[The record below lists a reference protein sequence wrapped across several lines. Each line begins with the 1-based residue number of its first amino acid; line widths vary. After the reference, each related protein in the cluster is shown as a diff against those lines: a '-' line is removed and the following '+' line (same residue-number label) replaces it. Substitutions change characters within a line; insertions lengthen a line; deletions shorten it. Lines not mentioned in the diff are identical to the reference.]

1 MAVEVSSQFFDPDD
15 FEVVVSP
22 SKPVDI
28 AKPVSISAPVD
39 EQPVTSDKPK
49 FFELKPVGSPVTPI
63 NALLIQETPVIKEPA
78 VAVDGYKLPTGI
90 TMPESIEL
98 PSDFPSFQ
106 APEGYHVD
114 LSDLPL
120 GSKEPMTRRQ
130 LREMEKLIGSEL
142 VADNEPDY
150 EVELPF
156 TSDLAE
162 QVPLESEAQPSLVEP
177 ISYNNEAMFTL
188 SPGLLVEPTTNSIV
202 IDQVQDLTNYTA
214 TVTETG
220 EILTTGAIQL
230 PILHQDTETGEVSVI
245 AEAEKL
251 DEAIALDSA
260 TGFINT
266 IAPMRVTGIVNAAKK
281 FRVIPTNLQRGK
293 NHPYLVLTAAIVMV
307 AIGGL
312 TVAAFMLKI
321 I

>member
-1 MAVEVSSQFFDPDD
+1 MSNEFFDPDEFD
-15 FEVVVSP
+15 ITSAPKSSP
-22 SKPVDI
+22 AQV
-28 AKPVSISAPVD
+28 SAPVSL
-39 EQPVTSDKPK
+39 QPVISEKPK
-49 FFELKPVGSPVTPI
+49 FFELKPVATASS
-63 NALLIQETPVIKEPA
+63 ATPVEKYKVPEGIK
-78 VAVDGYKLPTGI
+78 
-90 TMPESIEL
+90 MPEPIEI
-98 PSDFPSFQ
+98 PTEFPSFQ

-114 LSDLPL
+114 LSDLPIDT
-120 GSKEPMTRRQ
+120 EQPMTRRQ
-130 LREMEKLIGSEL
+130 IREMEKLTGSDFAVE
-142 VADNEPDY
+142 VEPDY

-162 QVPLESEAQPSLVEP
+162 QIPSEVEEQPALVEP
-177 ISYNNEAMFTL
+177 ISYTTNEAMFNL

-230 PILHQDTETGEVSVI
+230 PILSNIDTETGEIAVI
-245 AEAEKL
+245 QEAEAL
-251 DEAIALDSA
+251 DEAIALDNS

-281 FRVIPTNLQRGK
+281 FHVIPTNLKRGK

-312 TVAAFMLKI
+312 TVAAFMLNI

>member
-1 MAVEVSSQFFDPDD
+1 MSSEFFDPDD
-15 FEVVVSP
+15 FEVAAAPKVA
-22 SKPVDI
+22 PV
-28 AKPVSISAPVD
+28 AAPVD
-39 EQPVTSDKPK
+39 AQPVTAEKPK
-49 FFELKPVGSPVTPI
+49 FFELKPVSPNSAAVIAVPTPEVE
-63 NALLIQETPVIKEPA
+63 AFKVPGGIK
-78 VAVDGYKLPTGI
+78 
-90 TMPESIEL
+90 MPEPIEL
-98 PSDFPSFQ
+98 PTEFPSFQ

-120 GSKEPMTRRQ
+120 DTEEPMTRRQ
-130 LREMEKLIGSEL
+130 LREMEKLIGSDMA
-142 VADNEPDY
+142 ADSEPEY
-150 EVELPF
+150 EIELPF

-162 QVPLESEAQPSLVEP
+162 QVPVEVEEQPALVEP
-177 ISYNNEAMFTL
+177 ISFTTNEALFNL

-214 TVTETG
+214 TVSETG

-230 PILHQDTETGEVSVI
+230 PIVSNIDTETGEI
-245 AEAEKL
+245 ALIQEAQAL
-251 DEAIALDSA
+251 DDAIALDNS

-281 FRVIPTNLQRGK
+281 FRVIPTNLKRGK

-312 TVAAFMLKI
+312 TIAAFMLNI

>member
-1 MAVEVSSQFFDPDD
+1 MTSQFFDPDD
-15 FEVVVSP
+15 FDTAPVV
-22 SKPVDI
+22 
-28 AKPVSISAPVD
+28 AKPTVQAQPIHSPIDA
-39 EQPVTSDKPK
+39 QPVVAEKPK
-49 FFELKPVGSPVTPI
+49 FFELKPVVSGSVSS
-63 NALLIQETPVIKEPA
+63 APA
-78 VAVDGYKLPTGI
+78 VEPIKVPEGI
-90 TMPESIEL
+90 KMPEPIEI

-120 GSKEPMTRRQ
+120 DTHEPMTRRQ
-130 LREMEKLIGSEL
+130 LREMEKLTGSDFTVE
-142 VADNEPDY
+142 AEPDY

-162 QVPLESEAQPSLVEP
+162 QVPVEVEQQPALVEP
-177 ISYNNEAMFTL
+177 INYSNNEAMFNL

-214 TVTETG
+214 TVSETG

-230 PILHQDTETGEVSVI
+230 PILTNIDTETGEIAVI
-245 AEAEKL
+245 NEAEAL
-251 DEAIALDSA
+251 DEAIAIDNA
-260 TGFINT
+260 TGFIST

-281 FRVIPTNLQRGK
+281 FRVIPTNLKRGK

>member
-1 MAVEVSSQFFDPDD
+1 MADFFDPDD
-15 FEVVVSP
+15 YVPQVAPIASP
-22 SKPVDI
+22 SPV
-28 AKPVSISAPVD
+28 PAPVD
-39 EQPVTSDKPK
+39 VQPVATPQVEKPK
-49 FFELKPVGSPVTPI
+49 FFELKPVSAPTTTMATNVSAP
-63 NALLIQETPVIKEPA
+63 APA
-78 VAVDGYKLPTGI
+78 VTEEYKLPTGI
-90 TMPESIEL
+90 KMPEPVEL
-98 PSDFPSFQ
+98 PTEFPSFQ

-120 GSKEPMTRRQ
+120 ATEEPMTRRQ
-130 LREMEKLIGSEL
+130 LREMEKLTGSDFSIE
-142 VADNEPDY
+142 VEPDY

-162 QVPLESEAQPSLVEP
+162 QVPTEVDEAPQLVEP
-177 ISYNNEAMFTL
+177 ITYSNDNLFNV

-202 IDQVQDLTNYTA
+202 IDQLQDLTNYTA

-230 PILHQDTETGEVSVI
+230 PILTNIDTETGEIAVI
-245 AEAEKL
+245 EEAEKL
-251 DEAIALDSA
+251 DEAIAIDNA

-281 FRVIPTNLQRGK
+281 FRVIPTNLKRGK

-312 TVAAFMLKI
+312 TIAAFMLKI

>member
-1 MAVEVSSQFFDPDD
+1 MSSEFFDPDD
-15 FEVVVSP
+15 FDVAAA
-22 SKPVDI
+22 PV
-28 AKPVSISAPVD
+28 AKPAPVD
-39 EQPVTSDKPK
+39 LQPVVTEKPK
-49 FFELKPVGSPVTPI
+49 FFELKPLGTSP
-63 NALLIQETPVIKEPA
+63 AAVIAVPTPA
-78 VAVDGYKLPTGI
+78 VEAYKVPEGI
-90 TMPESIEL
+90 KMPAPIEL
-98 PSDFPSFQ
+98 PTEFPSFQ

-120 GSKEPMTRRQ
+120 DTEEPMTRRQ
-130 LREMEKLIGSEL
+130 LREMEKLTGSDL
-142 VADNEPDY
+142 VADSEPEY

-162 QVPLESEAQPSLVEP
+162 QVPAEIEEQPELVEP
-177 ISYNNEAMFTL
+177 ISYNNDISFNV

-214 TVTETG
+214 TVSQTG

-230 PILHQDTETGEVSVI
+230 PILHQDSETGEI
-245 AEAEKL
+245 ALIQEAEAL
-251 DEAIALDSA
+251 DEAIALDNA

-281 FRVIPTNLQRGK
+281 FRVIPTNLKRGK

-312 TVAAFMLKI
+312 TIAAFMLNI

>member
-1 MAVEVSSQFFDPDD
+1 MSSEFFDPDD
-15 FEVVVSP
+15 FDP
-22 SKPVDI
+22 TPV
-28 AKPVSISAPVD
+28 AKPVVAQVSAPVNQ
-39 EQPVTSDKPK
+39 EPVITEKPK
-49 FFELKPVGSPVTPI
+49 FFELKPVGSAP
-63 NALLIQETPVIKEPA
+63 TPVEAFKVPEGIK
-78 VAVDGYKLPTGI
+78 
-90 TMPESIEL
+90 MPEPIEI
-98 PSDFPSFQ
+98 PTEFPSFQ

-114 LSDLPL
+114 LSDLPFD
-120 GSKEPMTRRQ
+120 SEQPMTRRQ
-130 LREMEKLIGSEL
+130 IREMEKLTGSDFAVEI
-142 VADNEPDY
+142 EPDY
-150 EVELPF
+150 EMELPF

-162 QVPLESEAQPSLVEP
+162 QIPTAVEEQPALVEP
-177 ISYNNEAMFTL
+177 ISYTNNEALFNP

-230 PILHQDTETGEVSVI
+230 PILTNIDTETGEI
-245 AEAEKL
+245 ALINDAEAL
-251 DEAIALDSA
+251 DEAIAIDNA

-281 FRVIPTNLQRGK
+281 FRVIPTNLKRGK

-307 AIGGL
+307 AIGVL
-312 TVAAFMLKI
+312 TVAAFMLHI

>member
-1 MAVEVSSQFFDPDD
+1 MSSEFFDPDD
-15 FEVVVSP
+15 FDATPVVKSAP
-22 SKPVDI
+22 I
-28 AKPVSISAPVD
+28 QAPVD
-39 EQPVTSDKPK
+39 SQPVVADKPR
-49 FFELKPVGSPVTPI
+49 FFELKPVGSAPQAAI
-63 NALLIQETPVIKEPA
+63 A
-78 VAVDGYKLPTGI
+78 VATDAVESVRVPEGI
-90 TMPESIEL
+90 KMPEPIEL
-98 PSDFPSFQ
+98 PTEFPSFQ

-114 LSDLPL
+114 LSDLPIDTE
-120 GSKEPMTRRQ
+120 EPMTRRQ
-130 LREMEKLIGSEL
+130 LREMEKLTGSDL
-142 VADNEPDY
+142 TADPEPEY

-162 QVPLESEAQPSLVEP
+162 QVPVEAEEQPLLVEP
-177 ISYNNEAMFTL
+177 ISYNNNDALFNL

-214 TVTETG
+214 TVSETG

-230 PILHQDTETGEVSVI
+230 PILTNIDTETGEIAVI
-245 AEAEKL
+245 QEAEAL
-251 DEAIALDSA
+251 DDAIALDNA

-281 FRVIPTNLQRGK
+281 FRVIPTNLKRGK

-307 AIGGL
+307 ALGGL
-312 TVAAFMLKI
+312 TIAAFMLKI

>member
-1 MAVEVSSQFFDPDD
+1 MTSQFFDPDD
-15 FEVVVSP
+15 FEAA
-22 SKPVDI
+22 PV
-28 AKPVSISAPVD
+28 AKPISAPVD
-39 EQPVTSDKPK
+39 AQPVTAAATEKAK
-49 FFELKPVGSPVTPI
+49 FFELKPVGVSASTVAPAPAPAPELKAPQVEAYKVP
-63 NALLIQETPVIKEPA
+63 EGIK
-78 VAVDGYKLPTGI
+78 
-90 TMPESIEL
+90 MPEPIEL
-98 PSDFPSFQ
+98 PSEFPSFQ

-120 GSKEPMTRRQ
+120 ATEEPMTRRQ
-130 LREMEKLIGSEL
+130 LREMEKLTGSDFA
-142 VADNEPDY
+142 ADSESEY

-162 QVPLESEAQPSLVEP
+162 QVPAEVEEQPILVEP
-177 ISYNNEAMFTL
+177 ISYNNNDAMFNL

-214 TVTETG
+214 TVTGTG

-230 PILHQDTETGEVSVI
+230 PILHQDTETGEIAVI
-245 AEAEKL
+245 SEAEKL
-251 DEAIALDSA
+251 DEAIALDNA

-281 FRVIPTNLQRGK
+281 FRVIPTNLKRGK

-312 TVAAFMLKI
+312 TIAAFMLKI

>member
-1 MAVEVSSQFFDPDD
+1 MTSEFFDPDD
-15 FEVVVSP
+15 FEVVP
-22 SKPVDI
+22 AANKPAEVLV
-28 AKPVSISAPVD
+28 KPEPTTPVAAPVD
-39 EQPVTSDKPK
+39 VQPVTSEKPK
-49 FFELKPVGSPVTPI
+49 FFELKPVAS
-63 NALLIQETPVIKEPA
+63 NPA
-78 VAVDGYKLPTGI
+78 VSMAAPTAEVEAFKLPEGI
-90 TMPESIEL
+90 KMPDPIEL
-98 PSDFPSFQ
+98 PTEFPSFQ

-120 GSKEPMTRRQ
+120 DTQEPMTRRQ
-130 LREMEKLIGSEL
+130 LREMEKLIGSDME
-142 VADNEPDY
+142 ADSEPEY

-156 TSDLAE
+156 TSVLAE
-162 QVPLESEAQPSLVEP
+162 QVPDEPQEQPALVEP
-177 ISYNNEAMFTL
+177 ISYTTNEALFNL

-214 TVTETG
+214 TVSETG

-230 PILHQDTETGEVSVI
+230 PILTNIDTETGEIAVI
-245 AEAEKL
+245 QEAEAL
-251 DEAIALDSA
+251 DDAIALDNA

-281 FRVIPTNLQRGK
+281 FRVIPTNLKRGK

-312 TVAAFMLKI
+312 TIAAFMLKI

>member
-1 MAVEVSSQFFDPDD
+1 MADFFDPDD
-15 FEVVVSP
+15 YVVSATTP
-22 SKPVDI
+22 TKTPAPV
-28 AKPVSISAPVD
+28 PAPVD
-39 EQPVTSDKPK
+39 VQPVTSTPPEKPK
-49 FFELKPVGSPVTPI
+49 FFELKPVSSAQAPLASPT
-63 NALLIQETPVIKEPA
+63 TPVASEE
-78 VAVDGYKLPTGI
+78 YKVPTGI
-90 TMPESIEL
+90 KMPEPVEL
-98 PSDFPSFQ
+98 PTDFPSFQ

-120 GSKEPMTRRQ
+120 TTDEPMTRRQ
-130 LREMEKLIGSEL
+130 LREMEKLTGS
-142 VADNEPDY
+142 DFSMDSEPDY

-162 QVPLESEAQPSLVEP
+162 QVPTQVEEAPQLVEP
-177 ISYNNEAMFTL
+177 IVYSNDNLFNV

-202 IDQVQDLTNYTA
+202 IDQLQDLTNYTA
-214 TVTETG
+214 TVSGTG

-230 PILHQDTETGEVSVI
+230 PILTNIDTETGEIAVI
-245 AEAEKL
+245 EEAEKL
-251 DEAIALDSA
+251 DEAIAIDNA

-281 FRVIPTNLQRGK
+281 FRVIPTNLKRGK

-312 TVAAFMLKI
+312 TIAAFMLKVI
-321 I
+321 

>member
-1 MAVEVSSQFFDPDD
+1 MSSEFFDPDD
-15 FEVVVSP
+15 FETAPTQKSSVAQV
-22 SKPVDI
+22 
-28 AKPVSISAPVD
+28 SAPVNL
-39 EQPVTSDKPK
+39 EPVITEKPK
-49 FFELKPVGSPVTPI
+49 FFELKPVAGV
-63 NALLIQETPVIKEPA
+63 N
-78 VAVDGYKLPTGI
+78 VAVEAFKVPEGI
-90 TMPESIEL
+90 KMPEPIEI
-98 PSDFPSFQ
+98 PTEFPSFQ

-114 LSDLPL
+114 ISDLPIDT
-120 GSKEPMTRRQ
+120 EQPMTRRQ
-130 LREMEKLIGSEL
+130 MREMEKLTGSDFSVE
-142 VADNEPDY
+142 VEPDY

-162 QVPLESEAQPSLVEP
+162 QVPAAAEEKPVLVEP
-177 ISYNNEAMFTL
+177 IAFTNNDAMFNL

-230 PILHQDTETGEVSVI
+230 PILTNIDTATGEIAVI
-245 AEAEKL
+245 QEAEAL
-251 DEAIALDSA
+251 DEAISIDNA

-281 FRVIPTNLQRGK
+281 FHVIPTNLKRGK
-293 NHPYLVLTAAIVMV
+293 NHPYLVLTAAVVMV
-307 AIGGL
+307 AIGCL

>member
-1 MAVEVSSQFFDPDD
+1 
-15 FEVVVSP
+15 
-22 SKPVDI
+22 
-28 AKPVSISAPVD
+28 
-39 EQPVTSDKPK
+39 
-49 FFELKPVGSPVTPI
+49 
-63 NALLIQETPVIKEPA
+63 
-78 VAVDGYKLPTGI
+78 
-90 TMPESIEL
+90 MPEPIEM
-98 PSDFPSFQ
+98 PTDFPSFQ

-114 LSDLPL
+114 LSDLPIDT
-120 GSKEPMTRRQ
+120 EQPMTRRQ
-130 LREMEKLIGSEL
+130 MREMEKLTGSDFVVE
-142 VADNEPDY
+142 VEPDY
-150 EVELPF
+150 EMELPF

-162 QVPLESEAQPSLVEP
+162 QVPTTVEEKPELVEP
-177 ISYNNEAMFTL
+177 ISYTSNDALFNP
-188 SPGLLVEPTTNSIV
+188 SPGLIVEPTTNSIV

-230 PILHQDTETGEVSVI
+230 PILTNLDTETGEIAVI
-245 AEAEKL
+245 QEAEAL
-251 DEAIALDSA
+251 DEAIALDNS

-281 FRVIPTNLQRGK
+281 FRVIPTNLKRGK

-312 TVAAFMLKI
+312 TVAAFMLQI

>member
-1 MAVEVSSQFFDPDD
+1 MPSDFFDPDD
-15 FEVVVSP
+15 FEISP
-22 SKPVDI
+22 P
-28 AKPVSISAPVD
+28 AKPVVEPIQAPVD
-39 EQPVTSDKPK
+39 LQPVVTEKPK
-49 FFELKPVGSPVTPI
+49 FFELKPVGSAPQATIVVPTEAVEAVKVP
-63 NALLIQETPVIKEPA
+63 EGIK
-78 VAVDGYKLPTGI
+78 
-90 TMPESIEL
+90 MPEPIEL
-98 PSDFPSFQ
+98 PTEFPSFQ

-120 GSKEPMTRRQ
+120 DTQEPMTRRQ
-130 LREMEKLIGSEL
+130 LREMEKLTGSDFAVE
-142 VADNEPDY
+142 AEPEY

-162 QVPLESEAQPSLVEP
+162 QVPLEVEEPPALVEP
-177 ISYNNEAMFTL
+177 IVYNNNDALFNL

-214 TVTETG
+214 TVSETG

-230 PILHQDTETGEVSVI
+230 PILSNIDTETGEIAVI
-245 AEAEKL
+245 QEAQAL
-251 DEAIALDSA
+251 DEAIAIDNA

-266 IAPMRVTGIVNAAKK
+266 VAPMRVTGIVNAAKK
-281 FRVIPTNLQRGK
+281 FRVIPTNLKRGK
-293 NHPYLVLTAAIVMV
+293 SHPYLVLTAAIVMV

-312 TVAAFMLKI
+312 TIAAFMLNI

>member
-1 MAVEVSSQFFDPDD
+1 MSSAFFDPDD
-15 FEVVVSP
+15 FDSTP
-22 SKPVDI
+22 TPTPA
-28 AKPVSISAPVD
+28 AKPAPVD
-39 EQPVTSDKPK
+39 LQPVVAEKPK
-49 FFELKPVGSPVTPI
+49 FFELKPVGAAAQPTI
-63 NALLIQETPVIKEPA
+63 A
-78 VAVDGYKLPTGI
+78 VATEAVETVKVPEGI
-90 TMPESIEL
+90 KMPAGIEL
-98 PSDFPSFQ
+98 PTEFPSFQ

-120 GSKEPMTRRQ
+120 DTEEPMTRRQ
-130 LREMEKLIGSEL
+130 LREMEKLTGSDFAVE
-142 VADNEPDY
+142 AEPEY

-162 QVPLESEAQPSLVEP
+162 QVPVEVEEQPILVEP
-177 ISYNNEAMFTL
+177 ISYTSNEALFNL

-214 TVTETG
+214 TVSETG

-230 PILHQDTETGEVSVI
+230 PILTNLDTETGEISVI
-245 AEAEKL
+245 KEAEVL
-251 DEAIALDSA
+251 DEAIALDNA

-281 FRVIPTNLQRGK
+281 FQVIPTNLKRGK

-312 TVAAFMLKI
+312 TIAAFMLKI